1 MHRVPGAK
9 NRLIHSAPTPDPR
22 FPYAV
27 RMPPARSVL
36 SPRARILG
44 FIRRH
49 GGSVL
54 GSITATTSDAVV
66 LTFDDGPDPDQTPHV
81 LDALAAH
88 DATATFFVL
97 LTRVREHPELLRAV
111 SAAGHEIA
119 LHGGD
124 HRALTSFS
132 GAEAAS
138 RLARARI
145 ELEAVTGTP
154 VRWYRPPYGAQ
165 SPTSWRAV
173 RRTGLVPVLWSGTL
187 HDSAAVDAARRADAA
202 DRAAAAGRIVLA
214 HDGIA
219 DQRDGVTDPPAPV
232 ADRVTLV
239 RHFLDLCSDRGLP
252 VRSLHDALA
261 AGATPVR
268 TLELTTLRSR

>member
-1 MHRVPGAK
+1 M
-9 NRLIHSAPTPDPR
+9 
-22 FPYAV
+22 
-27 RMPPARSVL
+27 
-36 SPRARILG
+36 
-44 FIRRH
+44 
-49 GGSVL
+49 L
-54 GSITATTSDAVV
+54 GSITATTSESVV
-66 LTFDDGPDPDQTPHV
+66 LTFDDGPDADQTPLV
-81 LDALAAH
+81 LDALAEH
-88 DATATFFVL
+88 NATATFFVL
-97 LTRVREHPELLRAV
+97 VTRVREHPELLRAV

-124 HRALTSFS
+124 HRALTGFS

-138 RLARARI
+138 RLARARL
-145 ELEAVTGTP
+145 ELETVTKTP

-187 HDSAAVDAARRADAA
+187 HDSAAVDAARRSDAA

-219 DQRDGVTDPPAPV
+219 DERDGVTDPPAPV
-232 ADRVTLV
+232 TDRAALA
-239 RHFLDLCSDRGLP
+239 HEFLRLCDDRALA
-252 VRSLHDALA
+252 VRSLRDALA
-261 AGATPVR
+261 AGAAPVR